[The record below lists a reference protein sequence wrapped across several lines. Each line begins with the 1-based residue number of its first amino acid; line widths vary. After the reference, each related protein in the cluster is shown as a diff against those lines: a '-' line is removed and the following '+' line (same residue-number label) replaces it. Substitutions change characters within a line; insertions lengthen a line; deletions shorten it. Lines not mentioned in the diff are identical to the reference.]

1 MAEIAIEAKSESP
14 LDTRVGAAVVL
25 LATFLGICNVKGGN
39 IAQQMQQKQ
48 ADRNN
53 SWAWYQARNLR
64 EAVYD
69 AASEEMSVPRPHE
82 STGERQIRETKSAEY
97 HKRAEDQKQK
107 KEDQKAAAEQA
118 EAEYKKLAAKD
129 DQFDL
134 CEAAL
139 TIGLAMMGVTVL
151 IKKKW
156 LFWIALI
163 PSVIGLGMGIAG
175 FLGADTDSP
184 AINWAIHVL
193 S

>member
-1 MAEIAIEAKSESP
+1 MAEIPIEAKVEGP

-25 LATFLGICNVKGGN
+25 LATFLGICSVKGGN

-48 ADRNN
+48 GDRNN

-64 EAVYD
+64 EAVYE
-69 AASEEMSVPRPHE
+69 AAAEEMSIPRPNE
-82 STGERQIRETKSAEY
+82 STTERQIRETKAADY
-97 HKRAEDQKQK
+97 HNRAEDQKQK
-107 KEDQKAAAEQA
+107 KEEQKA
-118 EAEYKKLAAKD
+118 EAERAEAAYKALMAKD

-156 LFWIALI
+156 LFWLALV
-163 PSVIGLGMGIAG
+163 PSVIGLGMGVAG
-175 FLGADTDSP
+175 FLGMDTDSP
-184 AINWAIHVL
+184 AINWAINLL